1 MKSLCASLLTI
12 LIIICALLASAG
24 ELAAFPADL
33 TRGDIRCVL
42 MSVSQTT
49 IFPNK
54 EDRDLK
60 QKTWGG
66 TTNGVPCFTVTYLV
80 EQLGDVPSAPFF
92 GGGIELICHGS
103 PLRLG
108 SDGYQKCF
116 DYGVFQSFLD
126 FGKPKV
132 ANPNRAVIMQSV
144 SFGSVPDLQPMSLT
158 ITAGFGKDLQQFRFE
173 SIRPQ

>member
-1 MKSLCASLLTI
+1 MKSLRALLLTI
-12 LIIICALLASAG
+12 LIIICTLHAFAG

-54 EDRDLK
+54 EERDLK
-60 QKTWGG
+60 QKAWSGM
-66 TTNGVPCFTVTYLV
+66 TNGVPCFTVTYLV
-80 EQLGDVPSAPFF
+80 EQLGDAPSAPFF
-92 GGGIELICHGS
+92 GGGIELMCHGR

-132 ANPNRAVIMQSV
+132 ANPNRAVIIQSV
-144 SFGSVPDLQPMSLT
+144 SFGAVPNLPPLDLT

-173 SIRPQ
+173 SIRLQ